1 MVGWVMVN
9 TSTGLVV
16 PARCGRNKCS
26 YCLPLN
32 AMRRAQAMKWAGVD
46 RSITLTQ
53 VADTGDPDPWP
64 TVRYRVNKMRE
75 LLKRDGLDPGLW
87 GTFVERGS
95 DTGMV
100 HCHVGQHGPRRI
112 PKEALQDVAH
122 RVGAGWTRVERIRQ
136 GAGFASYVGKG
147 FASYVG
153 KGFHEASAEE
163 NLRLNGGR
171 LGHFSRGFFGH
182 LEGRPVG
189 VREAERLAQEALRPA
204 DAEPVLWAF
213 MREVAA

>member
-1 MVGWVMVN
+1 
-9 TSTGLVV
+9 
-16 PARCGRNKCS
+16 
-26 YCLPLN
+26 
-32 AMRRAQAMKWAGVD
+32 MKWAGVD
-46 RSITLTQ
+46 RSLTLTQ
-53 VADTGDPDPWP
+53 VAPTGDSDPWP
-64 TVRYRVNKMRE
+64 AVRYRVNKMRE
-75 LLKRDGLDPGLW
+75 LLRRDGVEPGLW
-87 GTFVERGS
+87 GYFVERGS
-95 DTGMV
+95 ETGMV

-153 KGFHEASAEE
+153 KGFHADDAAE

-182 LEGRPVG
+182 LEGRAIP
-189 VREAERLAQEALRPA
+189 VREAERLAQQSLKK
-204 DAEPVLWAF
+204 DDQDDGSWVF
-213 MREVAA
+213 MRESGASR